1 MTSEEA
7 PLGEHRRTHLLEQ
20 YRRRFPGLEDAEW
33 ERLVQRLQGEEGIRA
48 IGRELV
54 ERGLCGR
61 LRPSSVN
68 VYLSWV
74 KRLLQGQGSGAPRR
88 GEGDGG
94 REGEQPITAQD
105 VLKLLRWLIRV
116 QQRRLRK
123 ALALER
129 RMGGLLLPQTDKAIK
144 LLCVLTDKELKLLK
158 ALGGLQATAP
168 RRRRMEEAARDEA
181 ARVVL
186 GVDPAGALRVVTAVQ
201 RTLRLVRE
209 SESSAESPPPT
220 DGPSAPDSRGEGSHG

>member
-1 MTSEEA
+1 MISQEA
-7 PLGEHRRTHLLEQ
+7 PLDEHRRTHLLEQ

-33 ERLVQRLQGEEGIRA
+33 ERLLQRLRGGEGIRA

-61 LRPSSVN
+61 LQPSSVN

-74 KRLLQGQGSGAPRR
+74 KRLLQDQGSGAPRR

-94 REGEQPITAQD
+94 SEDEQPIDGQD

-116 QQRRLRK
+116 QQRRVRK
-123 ALALER
+123 ALALEH

-158 ALGGLQATAP
+158 ALGGLQASAP
-168 RRRRMEEAARDEA
+168 RRARMEEGP
-181 ARVVL
+181 RVDL
-186 GVDPAGALRVVTAVQ
+186 GVDPAGALRVVTALQ

-209 SESSAESPPPT
+209 SESSAESHPPT
-220 DGPSAPDSRGEGSHG
+220 DRPSAPGSGGEGSSG

>member
-94 REGEQPITAQD
+94 REGEQPIDGQEA
-105 VLKLLRWLIRV
+105 LKRIRWLSRV
-116 QQRRLRK
+116 QKGRVRH

-144 LLCVLTDKELKLLK
+144 LLCLLTDKEWKLLK

-168 RRRRMEEAARDEA
+168 RRGPMEEGP
-181 ARVVL
+181 RVDL
-186 GVDPAGALRVVTAVQ
+186 GIGPAGALRVVTAVQ